1 MDILSLDNIS
11 VFSLVLM
18 RMIGCIFFNPILGR
32 RNLPTIFRIGLAL
45 ALAFA
50 IVQLAM
56 PVVPEVT
63 TVIETVFQLLQELF
77 VGFVIGFIMQVFMG
91 VIMIGGELIDYQM
104 GLSMAKTYDPNS
116 NISMAISAT
125 LYNGLFM
132 LLFFTTNA
140 HLNLIRIFLIS
151 GDIVPYGRL
160 SLDPEFFTGMLG
172 IFSQSMVLA
181 VKLALPIMALELL
194 VEVGTGIIMRAIPQ
208 INVFVINIQL
218 KLLVGILAI
227 LLFFAPTA
235 NFLER
240 LITLLFAEIFRALG
254 QLG

>member
-56 PVVPEVT
+56 PVVPEAT